1 MKKTVRFLAVIL
13 TLALFVTMSTPVFGM
28 EAGTYEQSVTGMHDG
43 LVVEV
48 VLTDDAI
55 ESVTVLENQETSPG
69 WPALELIPA
78 AIVEHQTYNVDSVAG
93 ATLTSE
99 AIKEAVKLSLEDA
112 GADMD
117 AFGEKP
123 EPDEAVVEDYFPV
136 MGSFEVPETFDE
148 SYDIVVVGGGFAG
161 LAAAYAAVESGA
173 ETTLV
178 EKLSTTGG
186 NSSINGGQYAAW
198 TSSIAAEFQE
208 KFNLEPDTA
217 ENHIQDTLIG
227 GDLMGQPE
235 LVETMVYAGAAYFD
249 LLLENG
255 LVVRDVL
262 ARPGGHYSYRM
273 YVTENQ
279 VGSDITNLQREMLER
294 TEADI
299 QLDTKMVEIY
309 RTRDDDNRVVGI
321 RVATPDGYKTIEA
334 KEGVILATGGF
345 GANLDMRK
353 VQVPYLDE
361 TIPTTNNVAV
371 STGEGI
377 MLAQA
382 IGANTMQMS
391 NIQRYP
397 FANPAN
403 GMLDS
408 YAVWPFTGPSYGV
421 IYVDYEGNRYV
432 NEGERRDVCS
442 NAAVDTGFPSTY
454 MLFNEDV
461 VLSYALPEELSEGVA
476 IGRVLKGETLEEHAE
491 AANNY
496 EIHGL
501 FPTITADNLAET
513 IERHNA
519 MIDSGVDD
527 EFGKVMAA
535 TMIKIESG
543 PYYLLPQYP
552 SVHHTMG
559 GLVID
564 KYTQVY
570 DIYGDVISGLYAA
583 GEVTGGVHGTNRL
596 GSNADADAC
605 GMGYV
610 SGHFVAT
617 GEMPEFIPA
626 D

>member
-1 MKKTVRFLAVIL
+1 MKKTKQLLAALIA
-13 TLALFVTMSTPVFGM
+13 LALMLGVPALAL
-28 EAGTYEQSVTGMHDG
+28 EPGTYEQSVTGMHDG

-48 VLTDDAI
+48 TLTDDAI
-55 ESVTVLENQETSPG
+55 ESVTVLEHAETSPG
-69 WPALELIPA
+69 WPALELIPE
-78 AIVEHQTYNVDSVAG
+78 AIVEHQTYNVDVVAG
-93 ATLTSE
+93 ATLTSNG
-99 AIKEAVKLSLEDA
+99 IKEAVRLSLEEA

-117 AFGEKP
+117 RFGKEQEHA
-123 EPDEAVVEDYFPV
+123 EPVVEDYFPV

-148 SYDIVVVGGGFAG
+148 TYDVVVVGGGFAG
-161 LAAAYAAVESGA
+161 LAAAYSAVENGA
-173 ETTLV
+173 SVTLI

-186 NSSINGGQYAAW
+186 NSSINGGQFAAW
-198 TSSIAAEFQE
+198 TSTLAADFQE
-208 KFNLEPDTA
+208 KFGLEPDTA

-227 GDLMGQPE
+227 GDMMGQPE

-249 LLLENG
+249 ILLENG

-279 VGSDITNLQREMLER
+279 VGSDITNLQLEMLKR
-294 TEADI
+294 TNADI
-299 QLDTKMVEIY
+299 QLNTKLVEIY
-309 RTRDDDNRVVGI
+309 RTRDGDNRVVGV
-321 RVATPDGYKTIEA
+321 RVATEDGYKTIA
-334 KEGVILATGGF
+334 ATQGVIMATGGF
-345 GANLDMRK
+345 GANVEMRE

-361 TIPTTNNVAV
+361 VIPTTNNVAV

-382 IGANTMQMS
+382 IGANTTQMS

-397 FANPAN
+397 FANPEN
-403 GMLDS
+403 GMLDT

-432 NEGERRDVCS
+432 NEGERRDVTA

-454 MLFNEDV
+454 MLFNDDV
-461 VLSYALPEELSEGVA
+461 ILSFVPQESLDEGIA
-476 IGRVLKGETLEEHAE
+476 SGRVLKGDTLEALAE
-491 AANNY
+491 AANNF
-496 EIHGL
+496 EIHGQV
-501 FPTITADNLAET
+501 PSISAANLADV

-519 MIDSGVDD
+519 MIDNGVDD
-527 EFGKVMAA
+527 EYGKVM
-535 TMIKIESG
+535 TDTFIKIESG

-570 DIYGDVISGLYAA
+570 DIYGEVIPGLFAA

-596 GSNADADAC
+596 GSNADTDAT

-610 SGHFVAT
+610 SGYFVSS
-617 GEMPEFIPA
+617 GEMPDFLPE